1 MDDRY
6 CPRCTPLGDPRFW
19 RGEKT
24 CPRCAY
30 LDRGEGHA
38 MRSASPP
45 VKMDSKARAARI
57 AAIDEAHY
65 RVAYDNTLESYFRAA
80 LLTLRARKQH
90 KPNVLEYSTQRRY
103 DVLDDLRR
111 QIQYR
116 RADLERELE
125 KKT

>member
-1 MDDRY
+1 MNDPY

-19 RGEKT
+19 RGEKS
-24 CPRCAY
+24 CLKCAY
-30 LDRGEGHA
+30 MDRGEG
-38 MRSASPP
+38 RTLKPASPAP
-45 VKMDSKARAARI
+45 KMDSKTRAARV
-57 AAIDEAHY
+57 AAIDAAYY

-90 KPNVLEYSTQRRY
+90 KPNVIEYATQRRY

-116 RADLERELE
+116 RANLERELE
-125 KKT
+125 KTR